1 MNTREERRRILVTK
15 PNTIEIRK
23 ELTPGPGEGEVRIDL
38 IAAGICGSDNSAAAG
53 HHPMVP
59 LPYYPGHEVVGVI
72 SEVGSGVSAAAPGQ
86 RVTVN
91 PPLPCQDCKMC
102 RTNRSNLC
110 ENMRF
115 FGCGWEEGGM
125 ADSFIVPAS
134 RLYPIPREMTDE
146 QAALIEPLA
155 TPVHAARLAGDLQ
168 SKAVVIQGAGT
179 IGLFMLAAVRAA
191 GAENIIVT
199 DILEDKL
206 NKALSLGAKG
216 VVSALSENLS
226 EDVRMALGESADVVF
241 DCVSTQKTIQSA
253 IEMAM
258 KGGTVVVVGVPHG
271 SVNVPLHI
279 IQDQQMQIQGA
290 ATYLAEDYD
299 DAAAMIMRGQVNPND
314 FITATFPLDH
324 AEDAFKA
331 ATSGKHTKIL
341 VTP

>member
-1 MNTREERRRILVTK
+1 MNARNERRRILVTA
-15 PNTIEIRK
+15 PHTIEMRK
-23 ELTPGPGEGEVRIDL
+23 EHTPEPGEGEVRVDL

-53 HHPMVP
+53 HHPMIP
-59 LPYYPGHEVVGVI
+59 LPYYPGHEVVGV
-72 SEVGSGVSAAAPGQ
+72 VSAVGGGGSAAVLGQ

-91 PPLPCQDCKMC
+91 PPLPCQNCKMC

-115 FGCGWEEGGM
+115 FGCGWKEGGM

-134 RLYPIPREMTDE
+134 RLYPIPSEMTDE

-155 TPVHAARLAGDLQ
+155 TPVHAARLAGDLRG
-168 SKAVVIQGAGT
+168 KTVVIQGAGT

-191 GAENIIVT
+191 GADNIIVT

-206 NKALSLGAKG
+206 NKALKLGAKG
-216 VVSALSENLS
+216 VVSALSEDLS
-226 EDVRMALGESADVVF
+226 GDVRTALGESADVVF
-241 DCVSTQKTIQSA
+241 DCVSTEKTIQSA

-271 SVNVPLHI
+271 PVNVPLHI
-279 IQDQQMQIQGA
+279 IQDQQMRIQGA

-299 DAAAMIMRGQVNPND
+299 DAAAMIIRGQVSPED
-314 FITATFPLDH
+314 FITATFSLDR
-324 AEDAFKA
+324 AEEAFEA
-331 ATSGKHTKIL
+331 AASGKHTKIL
-341 VTP
+341 VAP

>member
-1 MNTREERRRILVTK
+1 MNARKERRRILVTD
-15 PNTIEIRK
+15 PNNVEIRR
-23 ELTPGPGEGEVRIDL
+23 EQTPEPAAGEVRIDL
-38 IAAGICGSDNSAAAG
+38 IAAGICGSDNSAVAG

-72 SEVGSGVSAAAPGQ
+72 SAVGSGVLVAAPGQ

-91 PPLPCQDCKMC
+91 PPLPCEECKMC
-102 RTNRSNLC
+102 SSNRSNLC

-134 RLYPIPREMTDE
+134 RLYPIPAEMTDE

-168 SKAVVIQGAGT
+168 GKAVVIQGAGT
-179 IGLFMLAAVRAA
+179 IGLFMLAAARAA
-191 GAENIIVT
+191 GAEKIIVT

-206 NKALSLGAKG
+206 NKALRLGATG

-226 EDVRMALGESADVVF
+226 GDVRTALGESADVVF
-241 DCVSTQKTIQSA
+241 DCVSTQRTIQSGL
-253 IEMAM
+253 EMAM

-271 SVNVPLHI
+271 PVNVPLHI
-279 IQDQQMQIQGA
+279 IQDQQMRIQGA
-290 ATYLAEDYD
+290 ATYLAEDFD
-299 DAAAMIMRGQVNPND
+299 DAASMILRGQVSPED
-314 FITATFPLDH
+314 FITATYPLDQ
-324 AEDAFKA
+324 AKDAFTA
-331 ATSGKHTKIL
+331 AASGRHTKIL
-341 VTP
+341 ITL